1 MKIERK
7 SDWLNVIRRLEK
19 EATEWV
25 GRPMGGVYS
34 RSERPRPPLRTTT
47 PAAAAAANTD
57 QHRLLWPQLL
67 PQRRRKQSQKQ
78 FKLWSDERQAIKP
91 LDSPICLHLV
101 ALCAS
106 CREGEGKRGFLM
118 STPAAFFTAG
128 NKHSSSTATLT
139 NITWRYKASLD
150 TLREMGI
157 GRDVNVK
164 RKYKKERVRTSS
176 LSDNKDNKPR
186 WL

>member
-1 MKIERK
+1 MGWGVGGGSWVLSVEMKIERK
-7 SDWLNVIRRLEK
+7 SDWFNVIRRLEK

-78 FKLWSDERQAIKP
+78 FKLWSDNLRQAIKP
-91 LDSPICLHLV
+91 LDSPIVCTWWQCVRLV
-101 ALCAS
+101 QE
-106 CREGEGKRGFLM
+106 RERGSGLF
-118 STPAAFFTAG
+118 
-128 NKHSSSTATLT
+128 
-139 NITWRYKASLD
+139 
-150 TLREMGI
+150 
-157 GRDVNVK
+157 
-164 RKYKKERVRTSS
+164 
-176 LSDNKDNKPR
+176 
-186 WL
+186 

>member
-1 MKIERK
+1 MSDEMKIERK

-78 FKLWSDERQAIKP
+78 FKLWSDNLRQAIKP
-91 LDSPICLHLV
+91 LDSPIVCTWWQCMRLV
-101 ALCAS
+101 QE
-106 CREGEGKRGFLM
+106 RERGSGVF
-118 STPAAFFTAG
+118 
-128 NKHSSSTATLT
+128 
-139 NITWRYKASLD
+139 
-150 TLREMGI
+150 
-157 GRDVNVK
+157 
-164 RKYKKERVRTSS
+164 
-176 LSDNKDNKPR
+176 
-186 WL
+186 